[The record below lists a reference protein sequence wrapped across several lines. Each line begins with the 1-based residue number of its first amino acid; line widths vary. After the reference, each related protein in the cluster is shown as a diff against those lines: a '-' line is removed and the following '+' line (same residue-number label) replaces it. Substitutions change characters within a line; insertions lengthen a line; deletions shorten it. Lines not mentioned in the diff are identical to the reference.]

1 MRLRGFRQMITSN
14 LSFIPLTLFIEP
26 LEGQSVMSNLSKF
39 ARLAWTITRSRP
51 NNNLAPSSGGS
62 SDSRNANHTTTRYN
76 HLWTFRLSNT
86 ILFSLNERL
95 LLIGAS
101 FVRHSSYDKN
111 TFIYFKEGRNLY
123 KCLAFKFTYR
133 TRDTISRCYN

>member
-1 MRLRGFRQMITSN
+1 MITSN

-86 ILFSLNERL
+86 ILGLFP
-95 LLIGAS
+95 
-101 FVRHSSYDKN
+101 
-111 TFIYFKEGRNLY
+111 
-123 KCLAFKFTYR
+123 
-133 TRDTISRCYN
+133 